1 MQIDKKEIKPITDV
15 LGLAVL
21 DSQRLEYAIGFLM
34 LLSRKDFDFTN
45 KNQDE
50 EIDEYMLNLSKKTL
64 GTLMKQL
71 RKLIEVSDEFIE
83 RLEEALDARN
93 YLIHRFLNHQGG
105 KLLTRN
111 GRIEVLNLVKKKRK
125 ILYECYFFLDPF
137 VQVLMEL
144 RGFPS
149 EYFIN
154 EISEKY
160 ERDE

>member
-1 MQIDKKEIKPITDV
+1 MQIDKKEIKPITDI

-21 DSQRLEYAIGFLM
+21 DSQRLEYSIGFLM
-34 LLSRKDFDFTN
+34 LLSRKDFDFSN

-71 RKLIEVSDEFIE
+71 QELIVVNDEFIE

-93 YLIHRFLNHQGG
+93 YLIHRFLNNQGE
-105 KLLTRN
+105 KFLTKD
-111 GRIEVLNLVKKKRK
+111 GRIEVLNLVKEKRK
-125 ILYECYFFLDPF
+125 ILYECYFFLDQF
-137 VQVLMEL
+137 IQIFMEL
-144 RGFPS
+144 RGFPT
-149 EYFIN
+149 EYFNN

-160 ERDE
+160 EKDE

>member
-21 DSQRLEYAIGFLM
+21 DSQRLEYSIGFLM

-71 RKLIEVSDEFIE
+71 RKLIEISDEFVE
-83 RLEEALDARN
+83 RLEEALDTRN
-93 YLIHRFLNHQGG
+93 YLIHRFLNHQGE
-105 KLLTRN
+105 KLLTKD
-111 GRIEVLNLVKKKRK
+111 GRIEAVSLVKEKRK
-125 ILYECYFFLDPF
+125 ILYECYFFLNPF
-137 VQVLMEL
+137 IQILMEL
-144 RGFPS
+144 RGFPAD
-149 EYFIN
+149 YFIN
-154 EISEKY
+154 EISGKY

>member
-1 MQIDKKEIKPITDV
+1 MQIDKKEIKPITDI

-21 DSQRLEYAIGFLM
+21 DSQRLEYSIGFLM
-34 LLSRKDFDFTN
+34 LLSRKDFDFSN

-71 RKLIEVSDEFIE
+71 QKLIEVSDEFIE

-93 YLIHRFLNHQGG
+93 FLIHRFLNNQGE
-105 KLLTRN
+105 KFLTKD
-111 GRIEVLNLVKKKRK
+111 GRIEVLNLVKEKRK
-125 ILYECYFFLDPF
+125 ILYECYFFLDQF
-137 VQVLMEL
+137 IQILMKL
-144 RGFPS
+144 RGFPA
-149 EYFIN
+149 EYFNN

-160 ERDE
+160 EKDE

>member
-1 MQIDKKEIKPITDV
+1 MQIDKKEIKPITDI

-34 LLSRKDFDFTN
+34 LPSRKDFDFTN
-45 KNQDE
+45 KNQDD

-71 RKLIEVSDEFIE
+71 GKLIEVSDGFIE

-93 YLIHRFLNHQGG
+93 YLIHRFLNHQGE
-105 KLLTRN
+105 KFLTRD
-111 GRIEVLNLVKKKRK
+111 GRIEVLKLVKEKRK

-137 VQVLMEL
+137 IQILMEL
-144 RGFPS
+144 RGFPA

-154 EISEKY
+154 EIPEKY

>member
-1 MQIDKKEIKPITDV
+1 MQIDKKEIKPITDI

-21 DSQRLEYAIGFLM
+21 DSQRLEYSIGFLM
-34 LLSRKDFDFTN
+34 LLSRKDFDFSN

-71 RKLIEVSDEFIE
+71 QELIVVNDEFIE

-93 YLIHRFLNHQGG
+93 YLIHRFLNNQGE
-105 KLLTRN
+105 KFLTKD
-111 GRIEVLNLVKKKRK
+111 GRIEVLNLVKEKRK
-125 ILYECYFFLDPF
+125 ILYECYFFLDQF
-137 VQVLMEL
+137 IQIFMEL
-144 RGFPS
+144 RCFPT
-149 EYFIN
+149 EYFNN

-160 ERDE
+160 EKDE

>member
-1 MQIDKKEIKPITDV
+1 MQIDKKEIKPITDI

-21 DSQRLEYAIGFLM
+21 DSQRLEYSIGFLM
-34 LLSRKDFDFTN
+34 LLSRKDFDFSN

-71 RKLIEVSDEFIE
+71 QELIVVNDKFIE

-93 YLIHRFLNHQGG
+93 YLIHRFLNNQGE
-105 KLLTRN
+105 KFLTKD
-111 GRIEVLNLVKKKRK
+111 GRIEVLNLVKEKRK
-125 ILYECYFFLDPF
+125 ILYECYFFLDQF
-137 VQVLMEL
+137 IQIFMEL
-144 RGFPS
+144 RCFPT
-149 EYFIN
+149 EYFNN

-160 ERDE
+160 EKDE

>member
-1 MQIDKKEIKPITDV
+1 MQIDKKEIKPITEI

-21 DSQRLEYAIGFLM
+21 DSQRLEYSIGFLM
-34 LLSRKDFDFTN
+34 LLSRKDFDFSN

-71 RKLIEVSDEFIE
+71 QELIVVNDKLIE

-93 YLIHRFLNHQGG
+93 YLIHRFLNNQGE
-105 KLLTRN
+105 KFLTKD
-111 GRIEVLNLVKKKRK
+111 GRIEVLNLVKEKRK
-125 ILYECYFFLDPF
+125 ILYECYFFLDQF
-137 VQVLMEL
+137 IQIFMEL
-144 RGFPS
+144 RCFPT
-149 EYFIN
+149 EYFNN

-160 ERDE
+160 EKDE

>member
-1 MQIDKKEIKPITDV
+1 MQIDKKEIKPITDI

-21 DSQRLEYAIGFLM
+21 DSQRLEYSIGFLM
-34 LLSRKDFDFTN
+34 LLSRKDFDFSN

-64 GTLMKQL
+64 GTLIKQL
-71 RKLIEVSDEFIE
+71 QKLIEVSDEFIE

-93 YLIHRFLNHQGG
+93 YLIHRFLNHQGE
-105 KLLTRN
+105 KFLTKD
-111 GRIEVLNLVKKKRK
+111 GRIEILNLVKEKRK
-125 ILYECYFFLDPF
+125 ILYECYFFLAPF
-137 VQVLMEL
+137 IQVLMEL
-144 RGFPS
+144 RGIPA

-160 ERDE
+160 EKDE